1 MVLHKTPPEPT
12 WNTKSIANL
21 RNIINERKEQQQPK
35 NDDAWT
41 APPPLLLYG
50 WVEDAGNLYGSIE
63 SYTTIKSGLRQTVS
77 PTLEDKEYKP
87 SPLPDEWETHKDSY
101 GTVVVTY

>member
-1 MVLHKTPPEPT
+1 MHGQRHHHCYYMDGSKTLA
-12 WNTKSIANL
+12 I
-21 RNIINERKEQQQPK
+21 
-35 NDDAWT
+35 
-41 APPPLLLYG
+41 
-50 WVEDAGNLYGSIE
+50 YGSIE

-101 GTVVVTY
+101 GTVVTYTNSR

>member
-41 APPPLLLYG
+41 APPY
-50 WVEDAGNLYGSIE
+50 
-63 SYTTIKSGLRQTVS
+63 SYHHMMG
-77 PTLEDKEYKP
+77 
-87 SPLPDEWETHKDSY
+87 
-101 GTVVVTY
+101 

>member
-1 MVLHKTPPEPT
+1 MMMHGQ
-12 WNTKSIANL
+12 
-21 RNIINERKEQQQPK
+21 RHHHCY
-35 NDDAWT
+35 
-41 APPPLLLYG
+41 YG

-77 PTLEDKEYKP
+77 PTREDKEYKP

-101 GTVVVTY
+101 GTVVTYTNSR